1 MNVGRWTLARIT
13 TIALS
18 IYAMA
23 VPGSADES
31 KKTSP
36 QKPQRVSFLIRGAH
50 CDEGLDVLRKTLAGV
65 KGIRFKPEDI
75 QAGKKPKWF
84 SDPFVVEFRT
94 PDRDP
99 LKPNVGAFAKAIG
112 DARTP
117 HRDDLPPKLN
127 LVLYT
132 PDDIDEPAV
141 MALRS
146 ELMDVNGVEV
156 LEPGGLGGM
165 PRRGFYWI
173 QLENA
178 GGAALKDVLDA
189 CKRADV
195 KVSTTKPE

>member
-1 MNVGRWTLARIT
+1 MNVQRWTLADLAA
-13 TIALS
+13 IAMS
-18 IYAMA
+18 ICAMA

-31 KKTSP
+31 KKTRP
-36 QKPQRVSFLIRGAH
+36 KRPPRVSFLIRGAH
-50 CDEGLDVLRKTLAGV
+50 CDEVLDVLRKTLAGV

-75 QAGKKPKWF
+75 HAGKKPKWF
-84 SDPFVVEFRT
+84 SDPFMVEFLN

-99 LKPNVGAFAKAIG
+99 LKPNVGSLATVIG

-156 LEPGGLGGM
+156 LEPGGLG
-165 PRRGFYWI
+165 
-173 QLENA
+173 
-178 GGAALKDVLDA
+178 
-189 CKRADV
+189 
-195 KVSTTKPE
+195 